1 MQNITWIVIIIN
13 AILGAKEIF
22 DTFYYSYQ
30 LYSITISNNLRKF
43 FSKNSSNFWDCL
55 SDGK

>member
-1 MQNITWIVIIIN
+1 MVIIIN

-43 FSKNSSNFWDCL
+43 FSKNSSNTITFWDCL
-55 SDGK
+55 SDDK